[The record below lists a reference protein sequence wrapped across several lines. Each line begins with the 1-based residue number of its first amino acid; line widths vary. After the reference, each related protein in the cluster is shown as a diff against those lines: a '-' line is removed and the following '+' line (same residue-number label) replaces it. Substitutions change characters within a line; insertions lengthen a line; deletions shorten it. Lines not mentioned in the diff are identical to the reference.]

1 MIALI
6 YNEKRLSEN
15 SEKNFLIIETTG
27 LSIKNDVIIAIG
39 IIKNNTIYQFIIE
52 DLKEEI
58 ELINKANKI
67 IRNEEIIAY
76 NGTFEKNFLT
86 YKADTYKIPTD
97 FNIKKLSQKIKNFKY
112 IFPLENYSK
121 NNLEEFFKI
130 EGQPVIS
137 GKNVGENFKKYLLN
151 KDRNK
156 LLEIFKRNRE
166 NLIKLKNLY
175 VEVSKYLGKFLKLE
189 FGNLTFEIKN
199 IYLEKNTII
208 YEGESSFEGNYYRSN
223 KNYTFICNKN
233 FKVELFTHSDIYDKA
248 DYCYYL
254 LKKDFKN
261 LTNKSHLK
269 SPSQI
274 LILYYKD
281 FLIENI
287 IQVFKKIIQTE
298 IENFI

>member
-112 IFPLENYSK
+112 LFPLENYSK

-156 LLEIFKRNRE
+156 LL
-166 NLIKLKNLY
+166 
-175 VEVSKYLGKFLKLE
+175 
-189 FGNLTFEIKN
+189 
-199 IYLEKNTII
+199 
-208 YEGESSFEGNYYRSN
+208 
-223 KNYTFICNKN
+223 
-233 FKVELFTHSDIYDKA
+233 
-248 DYCYYL
+248 
-254 LKKDFKN
+254 
-261 LTNKSHLK
+261 
-269 SPSQI
+269 
-274 LILYYKD
+274 
-281 FLIENI
+281 
-287 IQVFKKIIQTE
+287 
-298 IENFI
+298 